1 MNGLRIY
8 IRDVVARSDNR
19 IAAFYSRKGG
29 GPFYQ
34 WQYDDKLAVWRCSRL
49 NCSPLTPHEFCTATW
64 KSLPLSLQARL
75 SEHYIE

>member
-1 MNGLRIY
+1 VNGLRVY
-8 IRDVVARSDNR
+8 IRDVVARPDSR

-34 WQYDDKLAVWRCSRL
+34 WLYDDQQAVWRCSRL
-49 NCSPLTPHEFCTATW
+49 NCSPLTPRAFCVASW
-64 KSLPLSLQARL
+64 KSLPTSLRARL